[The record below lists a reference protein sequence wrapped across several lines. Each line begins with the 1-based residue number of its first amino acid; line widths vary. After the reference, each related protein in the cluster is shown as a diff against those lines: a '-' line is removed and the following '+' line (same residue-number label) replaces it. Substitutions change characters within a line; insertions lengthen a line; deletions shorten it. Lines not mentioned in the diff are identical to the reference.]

1 MRRLARGDRCYLRH
15 PERADGRE
23 LVALN
28 LASRNLHR
36 GLVSPPVTIASYSAY
51 LRRCADDTTEGLL
64 VCRLEDGAIAGVV
77 NFNQIFHGALKSAYI
92 GYYAGGP
99 FAGRGLVTEG
109 VGLALRH
116 AFRRL
121 RLHRI
126 EANIQPGNEASR
138 RVAARNG
145 FRLEGYSP
153 RYLKVA
159 GRWRDH
165 ERWAALADA
174 RPDDPA
180 HPAGL
185 ATLGR
190 SRPRG
195 V

>member
-1 MRRLARGDRCYLRH
+1 MGYYVGA
-15 PERADGRE
+15 PF
-23 LVALN
+23 
-28 LASRNLHR
+28 ASRGHL
-36 GLVSPPVTIASYSAY
+36 
-51 LRRCADDTTEGLL
+51 
-64 VCRLEDGAIAGVV
+64 
-77 NFNQIFHGALKSAYI
+77 
-92 GYYAGGP
+92 
-99 FAGRGLVTEG
+99 TEG

-116 AFRRL
+116 AFGRL

-126 EANIQPGNEASR
+126 EANIQPENEASR

-153 RYLKVA
+153 RYLKIG

-174 RPDDPA
+174 RPFDPD

-185 ATLGR
+185 ASRAR
-190 SRPRG
+190 SRPPG

>member
-1 MRRLARGDRCYLRH
+1 MRRLVRGERSYLRR

-28 LASRNLHR
+28 RASRSLHR
-36 GLVSPPVTIASYSAY
+36 GWVSPPVTIAQFSAY
-51 LRRCADDTTEGLL
+51 LRRCDGRENEGLL
-64 VCRLEDGAIAGVV
+64 LCRLADDAIVGVV
-77 NFNQIFHGALKSAYI
+77 NFNQIFRGALKSAYI
-92 GYYAGGP
+92 GYYMGKP
-99 FAGRGLVTEG
+99 FAGAGFMSEG

-116 AFRRL
+116 GFRRL
-121 RLHRI
+121 RLHRV

-138 RVAARNG
+138 RVVTRNG

-153 RYLKVA
+153 RYLKVG

-174 RPDDPA
+174 RPDDPQ
-180 HPAGL
+180 HPAGR
-185 ATLGR
+185 ASFAR
-190 SRPRG
+190 SRPRD